1 MYVERK
7 KESVMKIN
15 KSVIF
20 ALLCVVFVSI
30 VMSGQHSSTHK
41 SNPTRGK
48 NKVVTS
54 TNESPIK
61 VKTKS
66 EIPSG
71 PTKEELKAAEKARVE
86 KEKQEIIKKKMNA
99 FGNSNSNSKNTDTNG
114 EGKAGQY
121 DGNSKTGATSGAPW
135 ANVAGRTLECWEKP
149 SSTKS
154 GSIEV
159 TVTVNPE
166 GKVIDAK
173 CRKGTGAAVADTK
186 TRTECE
192 KASLKCKFSVAK
204 DETKVQKGTIT
215 WTFK

>member
-15 KSVIF
+15 KNVIF

-54 TNESPIK
+54 TNESPMK
-61 VKTKS
+61 VKTKP

-71 PTKEELKAAEKARVE
+71 PTKEEREAAEKARAA
-86 KEKQEIIKKKMNA
+86 KEKQEKIKNQMMGA
-99 FGNSNSNSKNTDTNG
+99 FNNSKNTDTNG
-114 EGKAGQY
+114 EGKAWQSYENG
-121 DGNSKTGATSGAPW
+121 GTGA
-135 ANVAGRTLECWEKP
+135 

-154 GSIEV
+154 GTIV
-159 TVTVNPE
+159 VKVKVNPQGE
-166 GKVIDAK
+166 VISAEVVDG
-173 CRKGTGAAVADTK
+173 RGAAYNDATARK
-186 TRTECE
+186 ECV
-192 KASLKCKFSVAK
+192 KASMKCKFSVAT
-204 DETKVQKGTIT
+204 DETKVQTGTIT
-215 WTFK
+215 WTIK